1 MAKRKNKK
9 NKSARPET
17 AQRIAQEALK
27 SDPGPEKAAKRP
39 AVPIRSANAAKVRSA
54 VSIPVFFS
62 GMFLALVLGIYLGT
76 LAPEI
81 IQNEHARTAKP
92 AAETPPAPAPRAS
105 APETPTPQAAPEQ
118 ANLPRDIATHVGH
131 IKSELARHPDNAALW
146 TELGDLY
153 FDANLPQL
161 AIESYGKALALNPK
175 NADVLTDMGIM
186 YRELG
191 EFNNALDCFRNA
203 SQINPGHTQSLYNQ
217 GLILSHDLND
227 RAGAAEAW
235 KKLLRINPDAVSP
248 NGKPVRQM
256 LEELK

>member
-9 NKSARPET
+9 NKPVKQET
-17 AQRIAQEALK
+17 AQTT
-27 SDPGPEKAAKRP
+27 PGSGQNL
-39 AVPIRSANAAKVRSA
+39 AVIPKKTSANQSSLARAKATKAKSA

-62 GMFLALVLGIYLGT
+62 GMFLTLVLGIYLGT

-81 IQNEHARTAKP
+81 SLKD
-92 AAETPPAPAPRAS
+92 ETRATLAPGDKIPVPAPTVSEAP
-105 APETPTPQAAPEQ
+105 PVNNNPAPEQ
-118 ANLPRDIATHVGH
+118 APLPRDIAAHVAH
-131 IKSELARHPDNAALW
+131 LKTELEKHPDNAKLW

-161 AIESYGKALALNPK
+161 SIESYGKALALNPR
-175 NADVLTDMGIM
+175 NEDVLTDMGIM

-203 SQINPGHTQSLYNQ
+203 NSINPRHTQSLYNQ

-227 RAGAAEAW
+227 KAGAAEAW
-235 KKLLRINPDAVSP
+235 EKLLQINPEAISP
-248 NGKPVRQM
+248 SGKPVRQM